1 MLYCIDNEKM
11 YNRRHE
17 QDKIKTQ
24 GIFVIEGVMFI
35 MSIRCAAW
43 RFALILIC
51 CLLVAC
57 RPPVEEVVEELPVET
72 VIASPKPTPTLEP
85 LATPESISELPVNAE
100 YLEQLRRE
108 YDNGD
113 IIGYL
118 KIEGTSIDYPVVQ
131 TGNNQFYLDHNIY
144 KESDRAGW
152 VFLDFENDTSRD
164 DPNTIIYA
172 HNMRDDVMFHS
183 LRNYTSKDYFENHRY
198 ITFNTEYAD
207 QTWEVFSFYRAPT
220 SFYYIQVFFPT
231 HDDFVKLLMEM
242 KSRSMYDTG
251 VEVFPEDRVL
261 ILSTCVGGNDR
272 NERYVL
278 NARLIG
284 DKDL

>member
-1 MLYCIDNEKM
+1 VE
-11 YNRRHE
+11 
-17 QDKIKTQ
+17 
-24 GIFVIEGVMFI
+24 
-35 MSIRCAAW
+35 
-43 RFALILIC
+43 
-51 CLLVAC
+51 
-57 RPPVEEVVEELPVET
+57 VEEPVQAET
-72 VIASPKPTPTLEP
+72 VIASPKPTLIPEP
-85 LATPESISELPVNAE
+85 SVIPEQISESPVNAD
-100 YLEQLRRE
+100 YLEGLRRE
-108 YDNGD
+108 FDND
-113 IIGYL
+113 DVIGYL

-131 TGNNQFYLDHNIY
+131 ADNNQFYLDHNIH
-144 KESDRAGW
+144 KERDNAGW

-183 LRNYTSKDYFENHRY
+183 LRNYTSKDYFESHRY

-207 QTWEVFSFYRAPT
+207 QTWEVFSFYRTPI
-220 SFYYIQVFFPT
+220 SFYYIQVFFHT

-251 VEVFPEDRVL
+251 VDVFPDDRVL

-278 NARLIG
+278 NARLVNEE
-284 DKDL
+284 DL